1 MKQIIAT
8 IYLIFFAFAGQ
19 LAAQGSRIMLT
30 QLERGPLIDGSRQGL
45 IGLTNANGDQRY
57 AFYVNVADTC
67 VLTTPTPTGNTVVS
81 IFVQKCATDSIW
93 YIDWEGRSILL
104 APYGGSGSCD
114 VDWLEISDNSCPDA
128 ITDSIYHY
136 KYSAVGARY
145 VWPGAEFLVNDSSS
159 AALHVIQGS
168 RNARLAL
175 YDHVN
180 ATWVMLDH
188 GGSAPYMYF
197 PVGADFVF
205 STAAGTPQSPSLQ
218 TRHFSVNSS
227 DSTIQ
232 MHQYPDTRRDTQ
244 TVQNFLYTDA
254 NGNIRSA
261 SVETLIDSL
270 GTVLYYFNTAGI
282 DTIDVLLVG
291 GGGGG
296 GSGRRGA
303 AGTLRGSGGGGAGG
317 GVSIGTFSLSDI
329 GNPSQLIINVGSGG
343 TGGAGVSVDNTN
355 GNNGTFGGNT
365 TISNGA
371 NIICVASGGPYGFAG
386 TTTNGSGGSGGGG
399 TYGQMFAGGNG
410 GSGSPGSTTY
420 SVGPGGGGAGG
431 SILSSNVAQSGATGG
446 AGWYSFATG
455 GTAGGA
461 GISGGSAT
469 APGYGRWSGGGG
481 GGGGGATSGTV
492 GVGGNGAYGGGGGG
506 GGAAVNGVNT
516 SGSGGTGGNGY
527 AIIAF
532 YGGTSSS
539 GGSGTVTSVGL
550 SVPSG
555 LSVSGS
561 PVTTSGTISIS
572 TSLNGPVRGDGTGF
586 TTGNTNLATE
596 VTGNLPVTNLNSG
609 TSASASTFWRGD
621 GTWATPSG
629 GSGTVT
635 SVGLSVPSGLSVS
648 GSPVTTSGTISI
660 STSLN
665 GPVRGDGTG
674 FTTGNTN
681 LATEVT
687 GNLPVTNLNSGT
699 SASAST
705 FWRGDGTWATPSG
718 GSGTVTSVG
727 LSLPSIFTVSGSP
740 VTTSGTL
747 TGSLAT
753 QTANTIFAGPT
764 SGGAAAPSFRALV
777 AADLPTTGTGGA
789 FVQGG
794 NSFATT
800 AVLGTNDANT
810 LSFETN
816 NTTRATLNTT
826 GVWNVTDD
834 NATTNTI
841 VEKIIAGVNTTG
853 TPAIGLGVSIGLYS
867 ESSTTPDRLQG
878 RVSTRWSAV
887 TDAGR
892 TSEMDFSVINGA
904 VETVAMTIEGNG
916 DVGIGSTNP
925 AIRFC
930 NGSQPGDGDLVTSTG
945 MGWQA
950 STAGNTYVVGF
961 TNTSTAVTS
970 HGTMIEANA
979 TDNASRALTVSV
991 GSTPTRVFSVNCDQK
1006 VGILD
1011 ITPESELDV
1020 TGTTSTNHLIG
1031 QNLTPTISVNTAGA
1045 GTGASASM
1053 TNAQSSDLAGR
1064 FSITSGTGATTG
1076 LWATVTFDDAFT
1088 VAPIVQVYNED
1099 ADASNLKHYINVSTT
1114 SFEFFVNGGQADA
1127 TVYEFNFII
1136 IGGK

>member
-282 DTIDVLLVG
+282 YTIDVPTGATSMDVVLVG

-532 YGGTSSS
+532 YGGTSS
-539 GGSGTVTSVGL
+539 
-550 SVPSG
+550 
-555 LSVSGS
+555 
-561 PVTTSGTISIS
+561 
-572 TSLNGPVRGDGTGF
+572 
-586 TTGNTNLATE
+586 
-596 VTGNLPVTNLNSG
+596 
-609 TSASASTFWRGD
+609 
-621 GTWATPSG
+621 SG

>member
-282 DTIDVLLVG
+282 DTIDVPTGATSMDVVLVG

-532 YGGTSSS
+532 YGGTSS
-539 GGSGTVTSVGL
+539 
-550 SVPSG
+550 
-555 LSVSGS
+555 
-561 PVTTSGTISIS
+561 
-572 TSLNGPVRGDGTGF
+572 
-586 TTGNTNLATE
+586 
-596 VTGNLPVTNLNSG
+596 
-609 TSASASTFWRGD
+609 
-621 GTWATPSG
+621 SG